1 MHQPSVGFVQRK
13 IVATSRWLIV
23 NPTDGSFGVVAQ
35 QECERIEVKQVS
47 CQDFAIKI
55 CEGRHRFSCDKNR
68 EQLRILPFD
77 TMSRLIIAQT
87 RARMAALLLVLVLFP
102 IWTSLVVR
110 CYAWLVLLQRRDS
123 GSSPARHG
131 AHRAVHRRRR

>member
-35 QECERIEVKQVS
+35 QECERIEVRQVS

-77 TMSRLIIAQT
+77 TMSRLNLFPFSTLRVYRSSEKLCCNQHSINALTPQESGESCE
-87 RARMAALLLVLVLFP
+87 LLL
-102 IWTSLVVR
+102 TS
-110 CYAWLVLLQRRDS
+110 AS
-123 GSSPARHG
+123 GTE
-131 AHRAVHRRRR
+131 